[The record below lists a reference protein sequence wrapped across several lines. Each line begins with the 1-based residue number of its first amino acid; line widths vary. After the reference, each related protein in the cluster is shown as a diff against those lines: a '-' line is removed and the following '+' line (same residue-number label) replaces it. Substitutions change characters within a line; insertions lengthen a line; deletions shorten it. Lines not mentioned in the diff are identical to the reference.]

1 VGRRLM
7 PLGRLERNTAAHR
20 APLDDLRD
28 SRCEDLIETP
38 VLCFTV
44 SACTVIIRFLVAL
57 FLESIGAQIEDVRF
71 SNLDFDLTFEIS
83 ERLRECVDV
92 TMV

>member
-1 VGRRLM
+1 
-7 PLGRLERNTAAHR
+7 
-20 APLDDLRD
+20 
-28 SRCEDLIETP
+28 
-38 VLCFTV
+38 
-44 SACTVIIRFLVAL
+44 VIIRFLVAL